1 MKRKRLVWQIF
12 PSFLLV
18 TLIAIITAIWFAS
31 HALEIFFLDQTA
43 TELKDRI
50 ALVRYQIDP
59 LIDPL
64 QAERIDRICK
74 IAGQISSTRFTVI
87 LPDGRVVGD
96 SQENPAHMDNHA
108 GRPEISEARGSGMGR
123 SVRYSRTL
131 ERRLMYVA
139 VAVSQQ
145 DRLAGVVRAA
155 FPITSLEDKMQAIRW
170 RMAGGGLLI
179 AIIVGLISLLAA
191 RKISHP
197 IEMLKTGAD
206 EFAAGNLDKKMPLPA
221 TEELA
226 VLANAMNKMAT
237 QLDNRIETAINQ
249 KNELE
254 TVLSSMREGVVAIDA
269 TEAIMSM
276 NPLAAE
282 MFECDRDKVK
292 NRSIQEVVRNLAL
305 QTFVSKALSAEDS
318 REEDITFYRQAE
330 VVLNIKSS
338 PIVDTTGQRIGT
350 LLVMTDVTRLRRLE
364 NMRRDFVANVSHEI
378 KTPLT
383 AIKGYVE
390 TLHNRE
396 VDSPEDTN
404 RFLGIIIKHVNRLEA
419 IVEDLLSLSR
429 IERDN
434 FREALNLAMV
444 RMGDIFQTAIQVCQK
459 GAENKHID
467 IQILNGEDLEA
478 NVDATLLEQAILNL
492 LDNAV
497 KYSEEGSRVEILA
510 ENRNGMIAIH
520 IRDYGSGIAT
530 RNLSRLF
537 ERFYRVDKA
546 RSRQLGGTGLGL
558 AIVKHIVQAH
568 DGEIT
573 VDSKLGVGSTFS
585 IFLPR

>member
-520 IRDYGSGIAT
+520 IRDYGSGIAK